1 MTFTA
6 LFSRIH
12 MQVRCLVVIF
22 IAIYVVIG
30 PDRNVEAAAKFIQDK
45 FQAQNSNNDR
55 PIHSH
60 FITATDTD
68 NIKVVVKLS
77 YETILRENLQAASLL
92 KMKVVLNLI
101 SIDLV
106 VLKCK

>member
-1 MTFTA
+1 
-6 LFSRIH
+6 
-12 MQVRCLVVIF
+12 MQVRCLIVIF

-55 PIHSH
+55 LIYSH

-68 NIKVVVKLS
+68 NIKIVVKLS
-77 YETILRENLQAASLL
+77 FETIFCENLQATNEGSA
-92 KMKVVLNLI
+92 
-101 SIDLV
+101 
-106 VLKCK
+106 